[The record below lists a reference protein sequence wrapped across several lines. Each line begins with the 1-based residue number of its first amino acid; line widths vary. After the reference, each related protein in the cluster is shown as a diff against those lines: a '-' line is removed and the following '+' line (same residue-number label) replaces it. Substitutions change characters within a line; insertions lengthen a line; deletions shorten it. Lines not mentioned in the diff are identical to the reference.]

1 MRRDDAYLLDTVE
14 AVPAPMVK
22 SIDEIVD
29 PHPHPLPK
37 GEGPNS
43 PLHSGK
49 GVHPSSPL
57 PSGEGGRR
65 PGEGKPSINPKLLAR
80 ARKLR
85 TEQTDAEQLLWHLL
99 RNRQFC
105 GIKFRRQHPVE
116 PYVLDLYDHEEQSG
130 IELDGGQHNEPERK
144 RRDKER
150 TTFFKS
156 KGIRVISFWNH
167 EVLQETEAVL
177 ERLYHFLFPP
187 LTPTLSQRE
196 REKK

>member
-37 GEGPNS
+37 EEGANS

-49 GVHPSSPL
+49 GVHTSSPL

-80 ARKLR
+80 ARKFR
-85 TEQTDAEQLLWHLL
+85 TEQTNAEQLLWYLL

-105 GIKFRRQHPVE
+105 GIKFRRQHPIE
-116 PYVLDLYDHEEQSG
+116 PYVLDFYCHEERLG

-144 RRDKER
+144 HRDRER

-156 KGIRVISFWNH
+156 KGIRVIRFWNH

-187 LTPTLSQRE
+187 LTPPLSQRE

>member
-29 PHPHPLPK
+29 PHPHPLP
-37 GEGPNS
+37 
-43 PLHSGK
+43 
-49 GVHPSSPL
+49 
-57 PSGEGGRR
+57 SGEGGRR

-85 TEQTDAEQLLWHLL
+85 TEQTNAEQLLWHLL

-116 PYVLDLYDHEEQSG
+116 PYVLDFYDHEEQSG

-150 TTFFKS
+150 TTFFES
-156 KGIRVISFWNH
+156 KGIRVIRFWNH

-187 LTPTLSQRE
+187 LTPTLSPRE
-196 REKK
+196 RVAEGRVRAMRSWPSSRSPT